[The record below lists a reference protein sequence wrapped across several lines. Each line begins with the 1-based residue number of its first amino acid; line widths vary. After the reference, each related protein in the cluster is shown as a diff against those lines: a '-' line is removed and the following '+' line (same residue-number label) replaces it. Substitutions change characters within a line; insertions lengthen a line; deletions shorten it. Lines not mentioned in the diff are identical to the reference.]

1 MFLLPKTGGYVE
13 VIKPIVAGRLPTCG
27 IHIVD
32 SKVSREHCLFYF
44 EGTQLWLLDRS
55 QNGTFVNGS
64 KVGKN
69 KHQELQA
76 GDVIAIAG
84 WSAKVSDR
92 LPAGLNLIPSPVN
105 SPMET
110 YVVSE
115 AIA

>member
-13 VIKPIVAGRLPTCG
+13 VVKPIAAGRLPTCG
-27 IHIVD
+27 IHIAD
-32 SKVSREHCLFYF
+32 LQASREHCLFYF
-44 EGTQLWLLDRS
+44 EGTQLWLLDLS

-69 KHQELQA
+69 KHQELQS

-84 WSAKVSDR
+84 WSATVSHA
-92 LPAGLNLIPSPVN
+92 LPAGLNLIPSPAN
-105 SPMET
+105 LPMET
-110 YVVSE
+110 YVVG